1 MRVLKKGEV
10 KKIEAL
16 TSRAGKPY
24 FKNSIYL
31 EDDVEMATLITMKKP
46 NFKEGDIVG
55 LSINI
60 DFAKN
65 KVSVYQANA

>member
-1 MRVLKKGEV
+1 
-10 KKIEAL
+10 
-16 TSRAGKPY
+16 
-24 FKNSIYL
+24 
-31 EDDVEMATLITMKKP
+31 MATLITMKKP